1 MYDRLLVPIDGSP
14 ESLEAVDEAAALAS
28 AVDAELTGLYVVDTR
43 DYSTIPEAKWIS
55 LADELEREGERALAE
70 AEKRAEAAGV
80 TMTTVVVRGVPHES
94 ILEHA
99 EDIGADVVVMST
111 HGRTGLDRFLLGS
124 VTEKVIRSTE
134 LPVLVIRAS
143 SD

>member
-14 ESLEAVDEAAALAS
+14 ESLEAVDEAAALAG
-28 AVDAELTGLYVVDTR
+28 ALDAELTGLYVVDTR

-55 LADELEREGERALAE
+55 LADELEREGERALEE
-70 AEKRAEAAGV
+70 AERRAEAAGV
-80 TMTTVVVRGVPHES
+80 TMTTVVDRGIPHDS
-94 ILEHA
+94 IIEYA
-99 EDIGADVVVMST
+99 DEIGADVIVMST

-134 LPVLVIRAS
+134 LPVLVIRAQS
-143 SD
+143 T